1 MIKSRIQIEDGTI
14 YDFESMF
21 GFVQISSDNI
31 LAAPI
36 KAFEQTSYP
45 EKSGVNILP
54 LTVEDTFD
62 YKVKFFVSAK
72 GGLENANWKI
82 AEFNDAITTKISDDT
97 DIKRI
102 KQITF
107 YNDYKKVK
115 IVGYPTPI
123 SNATEFWRDLKG
135 KQHDVV
141 CVELT
146 IKVTEP
152 SLCNFNI
159 DSEEY
164 EAFYVKSEAFYVKK
178 SK

>member
-1 MIKSRIQIEDGTI
+1 MIKSRIKIGDGDI
-14 YDFESMF
+14 YDFESLF
-21 GFVQISSDNI
+21 GFVQIASDNI
-31 LAAPI
+31 FGAPI
-36 KAFEQTSYP
+36 KDFNTTSYP
-45 EKSGVNILP
+45 EEAGVHILP
-54 LTVEDTFD
+54 VSVDDTFE
-62 YKVKFFVSAK
+62 YKATFFISAK
-72 GGLENANWKI
+72 GGLETANWKI

-97 DIKRI
+97 DIKHI